1 MEGSKLESWVLGARC
16 RSSRSRFDDGENIMD
31 QAVKEVRRP
40 LSDADRKAVQALLA
54 GDKSLPAKLKANP
67 NSRGVYE
74 DVLSTDESSQ

>member
-1 MEGSKLESWVLGARC
+1 
-16 RSSRSRFDDGENIMD
+16 MD

>member
-1 MEGSKLESWVLGARC
+1 
-16 RSSRSRFDDGENIMD
+16 MD

-67 NSRGVYE
+67 NSRGC
-74 DVLSTDESSQ
+74 TKMSSRPMKVHNDHPTPRWS